1 MPLALRA
8 KNRAL
13 ARAAPPEGSAAAGA
27 SERRRRCAAP
37 DVTGLQLLLQLQG
50 EDEGADGVGDGDATM
65 AGAAWFRV

>member
-13 ARAAPPEGSAAAGA
+13 ARAAPPERSAAAGK
-27 SERRRRCAAP
+27 SGRRRRCAAP

>member
-13 ARAAPPEGSAAAGA
+13 ARAAPPERSAAAGK
-27 SERRRRCAAP
+27 SGRRRRCAAP
-37 DVTGLQLLLQLQG
+37 DVTGLQLQLQG

-65 AGAAWFRV
+65 AGAAWFRL